1 MGSTTFELVALSQTC
16 DPITN
21 TCGIGSL
28 FNYEPC
34 YAVGPGGGDMFE
46 STYVIAERQLNKA
59 MELFDDVDGYVEIA
73 GPISFIHQAGGIRMP
88 LRKTRRH
95 LEVLANMHTLFFIS
109 SVCGHGEQDG
119 DAR

>member
-59 MELFDDVDGYVEIA
+59 MELFDDKTDSFGIFWVPWQSQMHP
-73 GPISFIHQAGGIRMP
+73 PI
-88 LRKTRRH
+88 
-95 LEVLANMHTLFFIS
+95 FF
-109 SVCGHGEQDG
+109 
-119 DAR
+119 